1 MSGALIAVI
10 VIGGCLVVFGAIA
23 GLLIVLNRM
32 NKAADEGV
40 LKRLHEE
47 APKRGWTYEEHND
60 SYISVYNAN
69 RDHYKQP
76 LIQQPTRQNPLGPL
90 QPYHMA
96 PKAVAAK
103 DIITGVHRGRPF
115 IAATFT
121 VNYASKQE
129 PERVIWV
136 RTPAPGPALSLFR
149 VTGAE
154 SRASSAIGQGD
165 LQLGVPE
172 FDDKFRVSEQDEG
185 FARAVLNPAVIQYLL
200 NSPRKFQSMGLLAD
214 HIDFADRV
222 TDHRD
227 PEQLIPALDLR
238 CDVLDR
244 IPQTVWAK

>member
-23 GLLIVLNRM
+23 AMMIFLGRLN
-32 NKAADEGV
+32 KKEEEGV

-47 APKRGWTYEEHND
+47 APKRGWKYEERND
-60 SYISVYNAN
+60 SYISVYNAE
-69 RDHYKQP
+69 RDYHKQP
-76 LIQQPTRQNPLGPL
+76 LVKAPTRQNPLGPL

-136 RTPAPGPALSLFR
+136 RTPAPRPALSLFR
-149 VTGAE
+149 VARTE
-154 SRASSAIGQGD
+154 SRVSSAIGQGD
-165 LQLGVPE
+165 LQVGVPE
-172 FDDKFRVSEQDEG
+172 FDDQFRVSEEDER
-185 FARAVLNPAVIQYLL
+185 FARAVLNPTVIEYLL
-200 NSPRKFQSMGLLAD
+200 NSPRHFQAMGMLAD
-214 HIDFADRV
+214 HIDFVDQV

-244 IPQTVWAK
+244 IPQSVWA